1 MKKSLILAFSLL
13 MGVACTNDS
22 STSKKTSKAS
32 YLQQEMVVYKNP
44 SCGCCT
50 KWVDHMR
57 EYGFKLTE
65 KPIDN
70 LSEMKDSLGVPQD
83 KRSCHT
89 AVMGEFVFE
98 GHVPA
103 ASIKKFLEDENRE
116 KGLVVPDMPMGS
128 PGMEYGK
135 HKEKFY
141 VYSFDSTG
149 HTKIFE
155 RY

>member
-1 MKKSLILAFSLL
+1 MRKNLILVFLL
-13 MGVACTNDS
+13 FVGVSCTNDAP
-22 STSKKTSKAS
+22 TSKTTTETS
-32 YLQQEMVVYKNP
+32 YLEQEMIVYKNP

-50 KWVDHMR
+50 KWVEHMR
-57 EYGFKLTE
+57 DNGFKLTE

-89 AVMGEFVFE
+89 AVMGKFVFE

-103 ASIKKFLEDENRE
+103 ASIKKFLEDVNRK

-135 HKEKFY
+135 HKEKFN

-155 RY
+155 KY